1 MEIPKEPETLQDRF
15 QKALQIVQSTR
26 HAKVLEGAT
35 CKPNEKFC
43 MKKEGEHW
51 VLSVPKEAETSQIL
65 MVLHLA
71 LTNILKRDPEERDMD
86 GQKLQTLSQEVKPAN
101 VHLAKMLERV
111 QDMRENAEGSTEE
124 DQQEDI
130 DSPDTLVN
138 PTDIEGMCRE
148 LRETIQKEVWGKEQ

>member
-43 MKKEGEHW
+43 
-51 VLSVPKEAETSQIL
+51 VPKEAETSQIL